1 VADLRPALIV
11 IATAT
16 LALLATVVTGATE
29 LVDFAYRSASLHIA
43 LETAAALISGV
54 AAYLVY
60 GRYRES
66 SLPGDLMLVV
76 SLAIFASANLFFS
89 ALPGIAGGDM
99 VFETWS
105 SLAARTLGA
114 ALFAASVFAPE
125 ITLSHPRRV
134 ALQTL
139 GGAAAVLAGIGIAV
153 LLLEPVLPIG
163 VDPSVSPDTPG
174 RAFLEGNVVLHVI
187 QLAAASLFA
196 IAAVGFARRA
206 ARTRDELMTWF
217 AAGAVLSAFARVHY
231 FLFPSLY
238 TEWVYTGDFFRV
250 AFYVVL
256 LIGIGREIDRYW
268 RDRAR
273 AAVLEERRRMARDLH
288 DGLAQEL
295 AFISMQSKYLAGPDD
310 DQSMAQIAVA
320 ADRALD
326 ESRRAIAA
334 LTRPLDEPLA
344 VVLADVAEEVAGRV
358 GLELDLNLSEEVDVS
373 PQTREALLRIVRE
386 AVTNAAR
393 HGKATLVRIELS
405 NGRGL
410 RLRISDNGTGFD
422 PTRTEPSE
430 IGGFGLTSMRERAE
444 ELGGYLNVRSSPGFG
459 TEIEV
464 ALP

>member
-1 VADLRPALIV
+1 MLLEGALPVGI
-11 IATAT
+11 
-16 LALLATVVTGATE
+16 
-29 LVDFAYRSASLHIA
+29 D
-43 LETAAALISGV
+43 
-54 AAYLVY
+54 
-60 GRYRES
+60 
-66 SLPGDLMLVV
+66 
-76 SLAIFASANLFFS
+76 
-89 ALPGIAGGDM
+89 PGIA
-99 VFETWS
+99 
-105 SLAARTLGA
+105 
-114 ALFAASVFAPE
+114 
-125 ITLSHPRRV
+125 
-134 ALQTL
+134 
-139 GGAAAVLAGIGIAV
+139 
-153 LLLEPVLPIG
+153 
-163 VDPSVSPDTPG
+163 PDTPD
-174 RAFLEGNVVLHVI
+174 RSFLEGNFVLHVF
-187 QLAAASLFA
+187 QLASATLFA
-196 IAAVGFARRA
+196 LAAVGFARRA

-217 AAGAVLSAFARVHY
+217 AAGATLSAFARVHY

-250 AFYVVL
+250 GFYVLL

-295 AFISMQSKYLAGPDD
+295 SFIAMQSKSLAGPDD
-310 DQSMAQIAVA
+310 DPSMTQIAVA

-358 GLELDLNLSEEVDVS
+358 GLELDLNLSADVDVS
-373 PQTREALLRIVRE
+373 PQTRESLLRIVRE

-393 HGKATLVRIELS
+393 HGKATVVRIELS
-405 NGRGL
+405 DGGGI

-422 PTRTEPSE
+422 PEHTQPSE
-430 IGGFGLTSMRERAE
+430 VGGFGLTSMRERAE
-444 ELGGYLNVRSSPGFG
+444 ELGGNLNVRSRPGFG